1 MSGDVVSV
9 VDCCRRTGVPA
20 SSATISKRDQADTQT
35 ADAAGSAGSADTLDI
50 HSMGTNAMR
59 QYIPIIPADSVVG
72 IACPAPASWQ

>member
-35 ADAAGSAGSADTLDI
+35 ADAAGSADTLDI

-59 QYIPIIPADSVVG
+59 QNIPIIRADSVVG